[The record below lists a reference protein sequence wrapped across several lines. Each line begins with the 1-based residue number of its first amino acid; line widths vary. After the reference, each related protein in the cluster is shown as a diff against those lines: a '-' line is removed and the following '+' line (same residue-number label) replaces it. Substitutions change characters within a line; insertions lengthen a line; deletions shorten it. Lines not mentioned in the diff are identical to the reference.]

1 MIDEKLKAA
10 FPLCRTFQ
18 RFSKLIFW
26 FMEKKT
32 KLTENLKKNDIHRNR
47 NHILKISFNYF

>member
-32 KLTENLKKNDIHRNR
+32 KLTEKKKKNDIH
-47 NHILKISFNYF
+47 